1 MVRKTGR
8 QRQRLVA
15 EINITPFTD
24 VILVLLVIFM
34 ITAPLISQTHIQ
46 VKLPE
51 VAGTRPMENVSR
63 VEVTVTELG
72 MIYLDKDL
80 VTEQALKDKIDKI
93 HKNNPNI
100 SVVLRADKSVKFRYI
115 VKILDTLTELGIKN
129 LNISAVAQEQMR

>member
-1 MVRKTGR
+1 MVRKAGR

-51 VAGTRPMENVSR
+51 VASTRPMENVSR
-63 VEVTVTELG
+63 IEVTVTELG

-80 VTEQALKDKIDKI
+80 VTEQSLKDKVDKI
-93 HKNNPNI
+93 HKNNPNV

-115 VKILDTLTELGIKN
+115 VKILDILTELGVKN
-129 LNISAVAQEQMR
+129 LNISAVAQEQGR

>member
-1 MVRKTGR
+1 MVRKAGR

-51 VAGTRPMENVSR
+51 VGSTRPMENASR
-63 VEVTVTELG
+63 IEVTVTELG

-80 VTEQALKDKIDKI
+80 VTEQSLKDKVGKI
-93 HKNNPNI
+93 HKNNPNV

-115 VKILDTLTELGIKN
+115 VKVLDILTELGVKN
-129 LNISAVAQEQMR
+129 LNISAVAQEQAR

>member
-46 VKLPE
+46 DKLPE
-51 VAGTRPMENVSR
+51 VASTRPMENVSR
-63 VEVTVTELG
+63 IEVTVTELG
-72 MIYLDKDL
+72 MMYLDKDM
-80 VTEQALKDKIDKI
+80 VTEQSLKDKVDKI
-93 HKNNPNI
+93 HKNNPNV

-115 VKILDTLTELGIKN
+115 VKILDILTELGIKN
-129 LNISAVAQEQMR
+129 LNISAVAQEQAK